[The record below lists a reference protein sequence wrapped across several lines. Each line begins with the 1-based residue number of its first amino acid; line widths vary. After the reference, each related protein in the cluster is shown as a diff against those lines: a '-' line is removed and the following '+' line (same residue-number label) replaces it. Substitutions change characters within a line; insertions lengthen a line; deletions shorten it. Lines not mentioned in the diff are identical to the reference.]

1 MNIRTRTAFH
11 FVPITAVLL
20 GAPLLHAQEVIELPG
35 RDSRIEADFEEVFRV
50 GVLDGESWEMFGTVR
65 KVAFDARGNLYV
77 FDASEGLG
85 SGLRVLVFDASG
97 NFVREFGS
105 SGQGPGEFNTPSSY
119 AVMRDGTTIVGD
131 MGHSGYQLFDETG
144 EFLRMVRVG
153 TGPVSSATL
162 NIADMSSALEGIM
175 AVVLPIEPDPRGGAV
190 YTVGTGRSLM
200 VGGPAQEHPDHRP
213 IHRVGL
219 EGEDAERSVVVEAW
233 LPPQVEQEA
242 AISGSVQAIGGKR
255 RAIDQCA
262 STAVLPCP
270 PPSNRMLLNGLL
282 PDGRIVYADS
292 TAWVLNVTAPGGGPA
307 VRRITRPLHPRPV
320 TPRIEEEYKRLM
332 EERREAASSVSAGGA
347 QTVVN
352 SVFIPIGGI
361 TPPSTGGGLPAGVEG
376 GEISINMGEPSFY
389 PELPVIDGLSATWQG
404 RIWVKRR
411 GDELLADG
419 PIDVVTGD
427 GDYVGTYAAGATR
440 MPDAFGPDGLAAFI
454 ELDELEVATVVV
466 RRLPAEVR

>member
-1 MNIRTRTAFH
+1 
-11 FVPITAVLL
+11 
-20 GAPLLHAQEVIELPG
+20 
-35 RDSRIEADFEEVFRV
+35 
-50 GVLDGESWEMFGTVR
+50 WEMFGTVR
-65 KVAFDARGNLYV
+65 KVGFDARGNLYV
-77 FDASEGLG
+77 FDASAGLG

-119 AVMRDGTTIVGD
+119 AVMRDGTIIVGD
-131 MGHSGYQLFDETG
+131 MGHSGYQLFDESG

-153 TGPVSSATL
+153 AGPVSSATL
-162 NIADMSSALEGIM
+162 DIADMSSALEGIM

-190 YTVGTGRSLM
+190 YTVGTGRTFM
-200 VGGPAQEHPDHRP
+200 VGGPSQEQPDHRP

-242 AISGSVQAIGGKR
+242 EISGSVQASAGSGGQS
-255 RAIDQCA
+255 I
-262 STAVLPCP
+262 SLPLNSGVAMP
-270 PPSNRMLLNGLL
+270 ATFEPQLLNGLL
-282 PDGRIVYADS
+282 PDGRIVYSDS
-292 TAWVLNVTAPGGGPA
+292 SAWVLNVTAPGGGPA
-307 VRRITRPLHPRPV
+307 VRRITRPLRPRPV
-320 TPRIEEEYKRLM
+320 TPRIEAEYKRLM
-332 EERREAASSVSAGGA
+332 EELREAGLPGTVGGA
-347 QTVVN
+347 QASVS
-352 SVFIPIGGI
+352 SVFIPLGGAAL
-361 TPPSTGGGLPAGVEG
+361 PPTGGGLRAGAG
-376 GEISINMGEPSFY
+376 GGDISINMGEPSFY

-427 GDYVGTYAAGATR
+427 GDYVGTFRAGTTK